1 MAYLL
6 FTRSFNHCIKSS
18 SWRDVT
24 TFSHGYRCHSQ
35 LTLNLLRTQRSKFP
49 LTHFQIASIR
59 RVTRF
64 VVDKLF
70 LKVRFKFLAITVK
83 IVYSDHPYTE
93 SAAIMRLA
101 FAEVVIYAVLL
112 FGTCTSGCY
121 T

>member
-6 FTRSFNHCIKSS
+6 FTRSFNHCSS
-18 SWRDVT
+18 SWRHVT

-64 VVDKLF
+64 VVEKVF
-70 LKVRFKFLAITVK
+70 LKVRFKFMAITVK
-83 IVYSDHPYTE
+83 IVYSGHPYTE
-93 SAAIMRLA
+93 SAAID
-101 FAEVVIYAVLL
+101 L
-112 FGTCTSGCY
+112 FHNNLFKL
-121 T
+121 